1 MAWEGSRMR
10 KAIIYLLF
18 LFAWLM
24 PSSGWAKEVA
34 FTLEDRDRLIQLEVT
49 LKELK
54 DSLDKRLEEF
64 RDSVDKRFDQMEKR
78 FEVFSNSVDKR
89 FELMEKRLVEFSN
102 SVDKRFDQVDKRFD
116 QMMTFMWILASIFGS
131 LVAVTIGFAIW
142 DRRTALTPVLR
153 HTRELE
159 RRDEKIERALRLLA
173 ESDSRVAEALRHVG
187 LL

>member
-1 MAWEGSRMR
+1 MIKG
-10 KAIIYLLF
+10 IICLLF
-18 LFAWLM
+18 LIVLLV
-24 PSSGWAKEVA
+24 PSSVWAKEVP

-49 LKELK
+49 MKELK
-54 DSLDKRLEEF
+54 DSIDKRLMEF
-64 RDSVDKRFDQMEKR
+64 SDSVDKRFDQM
-78 FEVFSNSVDKR
+78 DKR
-89 FELMEKRLVEFSN
+89 LEEFKD

-142 DRRTALTPVLR
+142 DRRTALSPVLR

-159 RRDEKIERALRLLA
+159 RRDERIERALRILA
-173 ESDSRVAEALRHVG
+173 EKDSRVAEALRHVG